1 MVRRAFTARYGGRWG
16 GGRAA
21 GEGGGGGWSTA
32 ERFKDL
38 VGEGPAH
45 PRAVGGLLARR
56 RGTVADGK
64 CGVVTSQGG
73 VLLSSQLLQ
82 QNLDHFLLS
91 FFHGLHSNAARKAT
105 S

>member
-16 GGRAA
+16 GGRAT
-21 GEGGGGGWSTA
+21 GEGGWSTA

-91 FFHGLHSNAARKAT
+91 FSMGCTQTQPGKQPVEI
-105 S
+105 